1 MCTGAEAM
9 IFSAASSGA
18 QLGLGLS
25 ATENEAKMAELRREN
40 LTDSAKESFKIN
52 SKILL
57 RKADEQERA
66 FVQSRMDTQIEAME
80 AESAQMVAAG
90 ESGVGGNS
98 VEGVLNDIKRQKG
111 KIDVRNKVTY
121 ANVIEGIK
129 NTHTQQ
135 IHQMISAINGIPAVP
150 TPDYLTPF
158 VSAASTFATESNFK
172 ALGWNNSTSETEA

>member
-1 MCTGAEAM
+1 MLPV
-9 IFSAASSGA
+9 IVSAALSGA
-18 QLGLGLS
+18 QLGLGIS
-25 ATENEAKMAELRREN
+25 AAQNEAKMAELKGKN
-40 LTDSAKESFKIN
+40 LTDSAKENFKIN

-80 AESAQMVAAG
+80 AESAQKVAAG

-158 VSAASTFATESNFK
+158 VSAASTFATPDNLK
-172 ALGWNNSTSETEA
+172 ALFPSKEN

>member
-1 MCTGAEAM
+1 MTAPL
-9 IFSAASSGA
+9 FLSAALSGA
-18 QLGLGLS
+18 QLGLGIS
-25 ATENEAKMAELRREN
+25 ATQNEAKMAELKGKN
-40 LTDSAKESFKIN
+40 LTDSAKENFRIN

-66 FVQSRMDTQIEAME
+66 FVQSSMDTQVEAME

-90 ESGVGGNS
+90 ESGVSGNS

-135 IHQMISAINGIPAVP
+135 IHQMISAINGIPAIP

-158 VSAASTFATESNFK
+158 VSAASTFATPDNLK
-172 ALGWNNSTSETEA
+172 ALFPSKEN

>member
-1 MCTGAEAM
+1 MTLPLIM
-9 IFSAASSGA
+9 SAALSGA

-25 ATENEAKMAELRREN
+25 ATENEAKMAELKRQN
-40 LTDSAKESFKIN
+40 LTDSAKENFKIN
-52 SKILL
+52 TKILL
-57 RKADEQERA
+57 RKAEEQERA
-66 FVQSRMDTQIEAME
+66 YVQSRMDTQVEAME
-80 AESAQMVAAG
+80 AESASMVAAG

-98 VEGVLNDIKRQKG
+98 VQGVLNDIKRQKG

-121 ANVIEGIK
+121 ANVVEGIK

-172 ALGWNNSTSETEA
+172 ALGWNNSTSGTET